1 MYVDHSISH
10 AVGQIII
17 AIYFIWMG
25 AKNIKLWDM
34 NVNRI
39 KVQGLPAVPCLLL
52 GFTIQFTGAFL
63 VLADWHTSVGAIM
76 LMVFTA
82 LATALHHRFWQMSD
96 PIIRTYH
103 VLLSTNNLCTF
114 GGLLLLV

>member
-10 AVGQIII
+10 AVGQVII

-52 GFTIQFTGAFL
+52 GFTI
-63 VLADWHTSVGAIM
+63 
-76 LMVFTA
+76 
-82 LATALHHRFWQMSD
+82 
-96 PIIRTYH
+96 
-103 VLLSTNNLCTF
+103 
-114 GGLLLLV
+114 